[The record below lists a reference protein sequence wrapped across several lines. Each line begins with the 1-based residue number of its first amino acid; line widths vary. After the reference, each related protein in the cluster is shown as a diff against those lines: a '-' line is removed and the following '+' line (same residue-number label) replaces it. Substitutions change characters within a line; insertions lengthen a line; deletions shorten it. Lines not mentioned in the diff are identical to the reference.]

1 MANAFIFYFT
11 VLYVRY
17 ELTFSIYTNPTGFFY
32 LKSRFY
38 FFFLIDLFRFCI
50 YFTAREVT
58 PGSFAPFLCVF
69 RRHQSRLS
77 HHLTGQVNTGAGI
90 IKAIR
95 PPLSPGLARLQT
107 SVPLHQKWQQEL
119 CASGSSSLSGTA
131 ASRLSP
137 SRRAGGRRGPRDGR
151 NRS

>member
-1 MANAFIFYFT
+1 MANVFILYFT
-11 VLYVRY
+11 ALYVRY
-17 ELTFSIYTNPTGFFY
+17 KLTFSIYTNPTFFFN

-38 FFFLIDLFRFCI
+38 LFFIDLFSFCF
-50 YFTAREVT
+50 YFIAKEVT
-58 PGSFAPFLCVF
+58 PGSFAPLLCVF

-95 PPLSPGLARLQT
+95 LPLSPGLARLQI
-107 SVPLHQKWQQEL
+107 SVPLHQKCQQEL

-131 ASRLSP
+131 ASRHSP
-137 SRRAGGRRGPRDGR
+137 FCRTGGRRGHREGR